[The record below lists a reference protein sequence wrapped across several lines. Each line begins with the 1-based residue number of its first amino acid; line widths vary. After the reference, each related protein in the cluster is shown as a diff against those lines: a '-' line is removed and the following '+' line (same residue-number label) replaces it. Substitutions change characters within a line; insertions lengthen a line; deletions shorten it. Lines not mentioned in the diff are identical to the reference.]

1 VLIGTSGEPGTFTEG
16 VIRAMGDAV
25 ERPVVFPMSNPTSK
39 TEAHPKD
46 ILEWTN
52 GRALVATGSPFDPVT
67 RGSRTFRIG
76 QGNNAFVFPGVGLGA
91 LISQAREVT
100 DEMFAS
106 AALALAHSV
115 TDEDIAS
122 GSLFPR
128 GRELRHVAARVAA
141 AVVKTAR
148 DQGLGR
154 AIKDEDIETVV
165 ANAMWEPQYVPY
177 DLAPFV

>member
-1 VLIGTSGEPGTFTEG
+1 
-16 VIRAMGDAV
+16 
-25 ERPVVFPMSNPTSK
+25 MSNPTSK
-39 TEAHPKD
+39 TEAHPRD

-52 GRALVATGSPFDPVT
+52 GRALVATGSPFEPVT
-67 RGSRTFRIG
+67 RGGRTFRIG
-76 QGNNAFVFPGVGLGA
+76 QGNNAFIFPGVGLGA

-100 DEMFAS
+100 DEMFAA

-128 GRELRHVAARVAA
+128 VRELRHVAARVAA

-148 DQGLGR
+148 DQGVGR
-154 AIKDEDIETVV
+154 AVRDEDMERVV
-165 ANAMWEPQYVPY
+165 RNAMWEPQYLPY
-177 DLAPFV
+177 DPAPSA